1 MKEENNG
8 FAIVVVVC
16 LSLCCIFPDACG
28 GGGGGGRQLKDGEYE
43 IGGKVVTESDW
54 SGMSQSEKADLIQ
67 REMESYE

>member
-1 MKEENNG
+1 MKEDNNG
-8 FAIVVVVC
+8 VAIVVVVC

-28 GGGGGGRQLKDGEYE
+28 GGGGRQLKDGEYE
-43 IGGKVVTESDW
+43 IGGKVLTESDW

>member
-1 MKEENNG
+1 MKEDNNG
-8 FAIVVVVC
+8 FAIIVVVC

-28 GGGGGGRQLKDGEYE
+28 GGGGGRQLKDGEYE
-43 IGGKVVTESDW
+43 IGGKVLTESDW